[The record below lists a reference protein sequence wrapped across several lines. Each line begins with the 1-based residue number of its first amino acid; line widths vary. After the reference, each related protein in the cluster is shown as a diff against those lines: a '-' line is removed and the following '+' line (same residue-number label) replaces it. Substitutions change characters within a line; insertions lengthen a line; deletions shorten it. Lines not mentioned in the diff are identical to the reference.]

1 MKNHELESWMRGMYA
16 ALFRKQ
22 YAIPSGMDAEAYA
35 GGYAAGSARRGQL
48 EAELAQHRVD
58 SAVARLRLLASSRRE
73 NSIFCATG
81 DLPA

>member
-16 ALFRKQ
+16 ALFKKQ
-22 YAIPSGMDAEAYA
+22 YAIPSGMDAEAYS

-73 NSIFCATG
+73 NSIFYATG
-81 DLPA
+81 D